1 MIRNKIPQ
9 FIQSKHRYK
18 NKHNRFSTN
27 RDIIINQP
35 WWFEQ
40 YYQQK

>member
-1 MIRNKIPQ
+1 MIRNKTS
-9 FIQSKHRYK
+9 FLIQSKHRQK
-18 NKHNRFSTN
+18 GHKFTQNK
-27 RDIIINQP
+27 DIMIHQP

>member
-9 FIQSKHRYK
+9 FIQSKHRY
-18 NKHNRFSTN
+18 KHNRFSTN